1 MNNLEKITK
10 EFSQAIRET
19 KECQNFEKAARI
31 YAADIAAQKL
41 MNDFQATQQ
50 ELLILQAVP

>member
-19 KECQNFEKAARI
+19 KECRNFEKAAQA

-41 MNDFQATQQ
+41 MNDFQTT
-50 ELLILQAVP
+50 